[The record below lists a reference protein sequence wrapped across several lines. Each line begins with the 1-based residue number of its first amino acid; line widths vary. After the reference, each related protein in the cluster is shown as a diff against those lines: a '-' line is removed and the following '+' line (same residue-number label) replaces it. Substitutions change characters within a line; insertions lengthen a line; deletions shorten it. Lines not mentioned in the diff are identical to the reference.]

1 MATQARIQEFEPS
14 AREGEDTAHASV
26 PEFVGLPVTMPFAS
40 DDPEMRVLPPDRFS
54 LGRLRDG
61 RLRVLKP
68 IDVVRTTEGGRCV
81 VEAPE
86 LNEFGFGD
94 NLSEAI
100 ADLQTAIAELYFML
114 DAEQDRLGPDLAS
127 VWASLSQKLRKG

>member
-1 MATQARIQEFEPS
+1 MMTQARIQEFELP
-14 AREGEDTAHASV
+14 AQEGEDTACASI
-26 PEFVGLPVTMPFAS
+26 PEFVGLPVAMPFVS

-61 RLRVLKP
+61 RLRVVKP
-68 IDVVRTTEGGRCV
+68 IDVVRTTEDGRCV

-94 NLSEAI
+94 NLSAAI
-100 ADLQTAIAELYFML
+100 ADLQTAIAELYFTL

-127 VWASLSQKLRKG
+127 VWDSLSQKLLKG